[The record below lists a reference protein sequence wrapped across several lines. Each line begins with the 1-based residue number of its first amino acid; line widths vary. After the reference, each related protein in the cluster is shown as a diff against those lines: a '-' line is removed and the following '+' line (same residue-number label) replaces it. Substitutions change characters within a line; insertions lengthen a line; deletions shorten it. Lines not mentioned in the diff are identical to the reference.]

1 MNTKFSKYIPK
12 FDENCNK
19 YSRGHVAI
27 FAGSVEYPGAAV
39 LCSKAAAR
47 SGVGYVELFTP
58 EPLQKDI
65 ALKLESVVVRPL
77 NVDENF
83 NLDKSCI
90 KNCVFKKLDSILI
103 GPGFSTGK
111 AQSKLLKHLLDVDA
125 PLIIDADAITIFA
138 TAISD
143 NVTYKKI
150 INHKKPIILTP
161 HAGELKHLLAYAS
174 TDNINNWT
182 KDKLVNEVQTWIRKN
197 NLYNVVVIAKGPD
210 TTVICND
217 AYNTC
222 TLGTSTL
229 ATAGTGDVLA
239 GCVASFMAQAR
250 PQSTAESLNV
260 CSAAVETHGLA
271 GEISALTFGKH
282 GVMAGDVADAL
293 GVAIDTL
300 VI

>member
-1 MNTKFSKYIPK
+1 MA
-12 FDENCNK
+12 
-19 YSRGHVAI
+19 V

-47 SGVGYVELFTP
+47 SGAGYVELFTP
-58 EPLQKDI
+58 EPLQRDV

-77 NVDENF
+77 NVDENL
-83 NLDKSCI
+83 NLSKSCI
-90 KNCVFKKLDSILI
+90 NNCVFKKIDSILI
-103 GPGFSTGK
+103 GPGLTTGK
-111 AQSKLLKHLLDVDA
+111 AQSKLLNHLLDVDA
-125 PLIIDADAITIFA
+125 PLIVDADAIAIFA
-138 TAISD
+138 AALS
-143 NVTYKKI
+143 NNLTYKKM

-161 HAGELKHLLAYAS
+161 HAGELKHLLACAN
-174 TDNINNWT
+174 TENISNWT
-182 KDKLVNEVQTWIRKN
+182 KDELVNKVQNWIRKN
-197 NLYNVVVIAKGPD
+197 NLYNVVVVAKGPD
-210 TTVICND
+210 TTIICDD
-217 AYNTC
+217 AHNTC

-239 GCVASFMAQAR
+239 GCIASFMAQTK
-250 PQSTAESLNV
+250 PQSTADALNV